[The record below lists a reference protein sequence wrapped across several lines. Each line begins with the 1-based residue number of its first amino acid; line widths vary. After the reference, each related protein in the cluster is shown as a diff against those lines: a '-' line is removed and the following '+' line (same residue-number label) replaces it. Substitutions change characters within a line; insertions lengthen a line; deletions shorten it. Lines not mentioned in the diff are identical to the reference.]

1 MGRDHPGEGES
12 YMIRERKDNGRK
24 LQVAGIWIG
33 AASLAVA
40 IFRAIVDV
48 WTLGG
53 GQ

>member
-1 MGRDHPGEGES
+1 MGRDQPGEGERCVN
-12 YMIRERKDNGRK
+12 REHKDNGRK

-48 WTLGG
+48 WILTGRW
-53 GQ
+53 